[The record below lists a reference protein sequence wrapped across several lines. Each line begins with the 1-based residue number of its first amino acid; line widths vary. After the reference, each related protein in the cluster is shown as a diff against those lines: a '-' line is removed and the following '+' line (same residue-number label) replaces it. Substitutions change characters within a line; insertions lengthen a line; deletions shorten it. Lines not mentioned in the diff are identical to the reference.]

1 MEKIRVFYL
10 RLMVSG
16 MGVSVDLIW
25 GVIMGMSV
33 DLIGEAS
40 GVLRRIDN
48 MMMTDNHHV
57 ALSGGI
63 SDTTYPV
70 IYD

>member
-1 MEKIRVFYL
+1 
-10 RLMVSG
+10 
-16 MGVSVDLIW
+16 MGVSVDLTC

-40 GVLRRIDN
+40 RVLRRIDN
-48 MMMTDNHHV
+48 IMMTGNNHV
-57 ALSGGI
+57 ASSGGI
-63 SDTTYPV
+63 SDITYPV